1 MKCYRM
7 TAAACAA
14 ICLLAGCTGCNENSA
29 SSPKPAQSET
39 TAQTTLTT
47 TAAAETTALTTPE
60 TTQTTTETTA
70 AQIQK
75 PSDSVY
81 MDYYYHPEMP
91 LEEAIDIACGVERAK
106 VADSY
111 FSYMR
116 IVISVLM
123 PSSTMKEITE
133 IYNVICL
140 NHVEKD
146 LIRYRFDE
154 PFRTMNQNLYDK
166 KYKNMF
172 GITYDEMLEKDDSDI
187 GRIFADW
194 AGSTDLH
201 DVPLFLDEEYKI
213 GLKTYYRDED
223 TFNKEWDKI
232 TDSLKNKNLNEM
244 SALELLYYAQGVA
257 ADNNPDSSSSSYN
270 YRDIPIE
277 IGTPIVRRMEAAV
290 QEETEGYPYWKQM
303 DMGQKYTRED
313 LNEITESNIEELIDV
328 SSWKYAGYPIPMP
341 KYYEQYKLKM
351 KMKGIQVPDTVE
363 EAYSLIL
370 PLESSFDKTYKDE
383 LYNREKDE
391 YEWWNAADYVQNI
404 PNVTEVRLFVYYEYE
419 DNQKNPRA
427 LYACFVEGDGWIFF
441 DKSV

>member
-29 SSPKPAQSET
+29 SSPKPAQSES

-60 TTQTTTETTA
+60 TTQTATETTA

-81 MDYYYHPEMP
+81 MDYYYHPEMS
-91 LEEAIDIACGVERAK
+91 LDEVLDIVFHVQEK
-106 VADSY
+106 SESY
-111 FSYMR
+111 FDMMKKFCSFSYP
-116 IVISVLM
+116 STDLENLTVL
-123 PSSTMKEITE
+123 
-133 IYNVICL
+133 YNWNFL
-140 NHVEKD
+140 SHVED
-146 LIRYRFDE
+146 AQSISLE
-154 PFRTMNQNLYDK
+154 PYRTMNQNLYDK

-172 GITYDEMLEKDDSDI
+172 GITYDEMLEKNDSDI

-201 DVPLFLDEEYKI
+201 DVPLFLDREYKI

-244 SALELLYYAQGVA
+244 SALELLYYARGV
-257 ADNNPDSSSSSYN
+257 DYN
-270 YRDIPIE
+270 YNDIPIE

-370 PLESSFDKTYKDE
+370 SLESSFDKTYKDE
-383 LYNREKDE
+383 VYNREIDE
-391 YEWWNAADYVQNI
+391 YEWWNAADYIQNI
-404 PNVTEVRLFVYYEYE
+404 PKVTEVRLFVYYEYE
-419 DNQKNPRA
+419 DKQKHPQHPSA
-427 LYACFVEGDGWIFF
+427 LYACYVEGDGWIFF

>member
-14 ICLLAGCTGCNENSA
+14 ICLLAGCTGCNENLA

-39 TAQTTLTT
+39 TAQTTLST
-47 TAAAETTALTTPE
+47 TAAAETTVLTTPE

-81 MDYYYHPEMP
+81 MDYYYHPEMS
-91 LEEAIDIACGVERAK
+91 LDEVLDIMFHLQEK
-106 VADSY
+106 SESY
-111 FSYMR
+111 FDMMKKLCSLF
-116 IVISVLM
+116 SPSTDLEHLTVL
-123 PSSTMKEITE
+123 
-133 IYNVICL
+133 YNRKFL
-140 NHVEKD
+140 SHVEDD
-146 LIRYRFDE
+146 LVQSIARE
-154 PFRTMNQNLYDK
+154 PYRTMNQNLYDK

-187 GRIFADW
+187 GRIFAEW
-194 AGSTDLH
+194 ASKTDLH
-201 DVPLFLDEEYKI
+201 DVPLFLEQEYYS
-213 GLKTYYRDED
+213 GLAWHYGDED
-223 TFNKEWDKI
+223 TFDRECEKI
-232 TDSLKNKNLNEM
+232 TNNLKQKNLNEM
-244 SALELLYYAQGVA
+244 NALELFHYALNVA
-257 ADNNPDSSSSSYN
+257 ADNNPDSSSSSYD

-290 QEETEGYPYWKQM
+290 QEETEGYPYWEQM
-303 DMGQKYTRED
+303 DMRQKYTRED

-328 SSWKYAGYPIPMP
+328 SNWKYAGYPIPMP

-383 LYNREKDE
+383 VYNREIDE

-419 DNQKNPRA
+419 DKHYDPRA
-427 LYACFVEGDGWIFF
+427 LYACYVEGDGWIFF